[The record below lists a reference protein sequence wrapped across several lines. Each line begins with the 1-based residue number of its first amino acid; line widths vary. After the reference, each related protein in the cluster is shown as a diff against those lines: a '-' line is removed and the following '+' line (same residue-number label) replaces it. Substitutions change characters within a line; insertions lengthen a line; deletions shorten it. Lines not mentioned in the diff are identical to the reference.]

1 MINDNIVNLAAE
13 AGKIMLQ
20 NGGET
25 YRVEQTISM
34 ICSSYNI
41 KNAESFV
48 SPTAIITSTTNE
60 NGRSSTIIKRITS
73 RSIDLQKVALINN
86 LSRKIQVTPIN
97 LNQLSK
103 ELEDIRN
110 YPKYSNRIKTFFAGV
125 NTGTFTLLFG
135 GNIFDFIIAFFAG
148 ILINLLTSMLSRLSV
163 NDFFINV
170 AGGSLAGIIG
180 LVFSSINPVFHQDKI
195 IIGSIMLL
203 VPGLVITNAIRDTI
217 SGDLLS
223 GLARSLEAI
232 MIAGAIAIGTAF
244 SFKLWIAL
252 VGGV

>member
-13 AGKIMLQ
+13 AGKIMLE

-25 YRVEQTISM
+25 YRVEQTINM
-34 ICSSYNI
+34 ICKSYNI
-41 KNAESFV
+41 SNAESFV
-48 SPTAIITSTTNE
+48 SPTAIITSTMDK

-73 RSIDLQKVALINN
+73 RSTDLEKVALINN
-86 LSRKIQVTPIN
+86 LSRKIQGEPLT
-97 LNQLSK
+97 LDELDK
-103 ELEDIRN
+103 ELMYIRN
-110 YPKYSNRIKTFFAGV
+110 YPKYTNRIKTFFAGV

-135 GNIFDFIIAFFAG
+135 GNFNDFIVAFCAG
-148 ILINLLTSMLSRLSV
+148 ILINLLSSMLSRLSV

-170 AGGSLAGIIG
+170 AGGALAAIIG
-180 LVFSSINPVFHQDKI
+180 LFFSYINPIFHQDKI

-217 SGDLLS
+217 AGDLLS
-223 GLARSLEAI
+223 GLSRTLEAT

-244 SFKLWIAL
+244 SFKLWIFII
-252 VGGV
+252 GGM

>member
-25 YRVEQTISM
+25 YRVEQTIGM
-34 ICSSYNI
+34 ICRSYNI
-41 KNAESFV
+41 NNAESFV
-48 SPTAIITSTTNE
+48 SPTAIITSTINE
-60 NGRSSTIIKRITS
+60 NGRNSTVIKRITS

-86 LSRKIQVTPIN
+86 LSRQIQRSPLT
-97 LNQLSK
+97 LNELSG
-103 ELEDIRN
+103 ELEYIRN
-110 YPKYSNRIKTFFAGV
+110 YPKYSPKIKAFFAGV

-135 GNIFDFIIAFFAG
+135 GNIFDFMVAFCAG
-148 ILINLLTSMLSRLSV
+148 ILINLLVSMLSKLSV
-163 NDFFINV
+163 NDFFINI
-170 AGGSLAGIIG
+170 AGGTLAGTIG
-180 LVFSSINPVFHQDKI
+180 LAFASISPMFHQDKI

-217 SGDLLS
+217 AGDLLS
-223 GLARSLEAI
+223 GLSRSLEAI

-244 SFKLWIAL
+244 SFKLWMAFA
-252 VGGV
+252 GGM